1 MLLDLG
7 EALKRQGESRPFSL
21 VDTLPD
27 TLLVG
32 GVHLAGPVKVL
43 GSVTAMGHR
52 LAVVGQITARIKAPC
67 ALCLRQAA
75 ADIRCD
81 LNVLLVR
88 SGYAAQGEENRD
100 EDEAQDAVEFEG
112 TSCDLM
118 PSVVETLNL
127 HIPMRLLCRED
138 CRGLC
143 PQCGKNL
150 NDGPCMCGRDSDSP
164 FAGLKVLFN
173 NKEE

>member
-21 VDTLPD
+21 VGTLPD

-32 GVHLAGPVKVL
+32 GVHLAGPVKVT
-43 GSVTAMGHR
+43 GSVTAMEHR
-52 LAVVGQITARIKAPC
+52 LAVAGEISARVKAPC
-67 ALCLRQAA
+67 ALCLQEAA

-81 LNVLLVR
+81 FSQLLVR
-88 SGYAAQGEENRD
+88 SGYAGQDAESHE
-100 EDEAQDAVEFEG
+100 EDETQDAVEFEG
-112 TSCDLM
+112 TTCDLTA
-118 PSVVETLNL
+118 SVVETLNL

-138 CRGLC
+138 CKGLC

-150 NDGPCMCGRDSDSP
+150 NEGPCLCGSDGDSP

-173 NKEE
+173 NKEV